1 MHKKGGWRKVRAKS
15 EKLGMFLGERCLF
28 SWRKWQGKSERRK
41 MQEYAIIKDKI
52 GDSGYAEHSFKP
64 ILYIGLILINKAI

>member
-41 MQEYAIIKDKI
+41 MQEYAIKKTETEIRVMPNFPL
-52 GDSGYAEHSFKP
+52 SQY
-64 ILYIGLILINKAI
+64 